1 MKKLITAIL
10 ACLLAACTVVGCAK
24 IDNEAGNSS
33 TVTEN
38 SKVNIT
44 ISDTENGESTTADPG
59 ADTTVEES
67 SEQSVEV
74 STPESSEESS
84 KEESKPQGGG
94 ISTPITTPPTG
105 ISADAVDAYFNNSV
119 FVGHSV
125 MVHFKNYVTGWRQS
139 MPNLLGNALFA
150 CSSSFS
156 FYNNKHQT
164 PAKADNVLPKYQG
177 TAYNIEQLPAATGAG
192 TVYLGLMGLNDLGM
206 FGKADTCAR
215 LAADEVIA
223 CIGRIKAANPGVTV
237 VVLSSTYLV
246 GSVSYAKLNNNN
258 MRSLNQYV
266 LDYCNA
272 NGIDF
277 VDVARPLTDT
287 KGNLADVYCSDNYC
301 HLKKNAY
308 YVWIDVLR
316 DYATKKQQGTWQN
329 PTGVSAPPMH

>member
-1 MKKLITAIL
+1 MKKLFTAIL

-24 IDNEAGNSS
+24 IDNEPKDSS
-33 TVTEN
+33 TATES

-44 ISDTENGESTTADPG
+44 ISTAESSEITVAEPS

-67 SEQSVEV
+67 SEESIEI
-74 STPESSEESS
+74 STPESSEESR
-84 KEESKPQGGG
+84 EESKPQGNSGT
-94 ISTPITTPPTG
+94 STPITTPPTG
-105 ISADAVDAYFNNSV
+105 ISADAVDAYFNGSL

-125 MVHFKNYVTGWRQS
+125 MMHFKNNVTSLRQS
-139 MPNLLGNALFA
+139 TPSLLGNALFA
-150 CSSSFS
+150 CNGSFS

-164 PAKADNVLPKYQG
+164 PDKADNVLPRYQG
-177 TAYNIEQLPAATGAG
+177 TAYNIEQLPAATG
-192 TVYLGLMGLNDLGM
+192 TTTMYLGLMGLNDLGM
-206 FGKADTCAR
+206 FGNASTCAR
-215 LAADEVIA
+215 LAADEVID
-223 CIGRIKAANPGVTV
+223 CIGRIKAANPGVTI

-246 GSVSYAKLNNNN
+246 GAVSYAKLNNTN

-287 KGNLADVYCSDNYC
+287 NGNLADVYCSDGKC

-308 YVWIDVLR
+308 YVWINILR
-316 DYATKKQQGTWQN
+316 DYAAKKQNGTWQN
-329 PTGVSAPPMH
+329 PTGV